1 VRVKP
6 LHPKCDT
13 WCDFPVADRPNAV
26 AQWLETEDS
35 KLGRYILLIE
45 TDYIW
50 TKPVPMPIKDDAAV
64 AFKYDY
70 INPKY
75 PGIPQIMK
83 VYYSGDVDDI
93 PCTGPAP
100 VLLRT
105 DLLRRIVPTWVWV
118 TEGIETT
125 DNHRN
130 KLGWVREMYAY
141 SLAAA
146 ITKVPHIVEPR
157 YQSVLIAQPPADDYL
172 GKAAMYH
179 YTWGVQL
186 LDPMTQKKVWE
197 WDKRAYVAAMQSFKI
212 PIVPMPPPV
221 EDIIS
226 RGLLQHY
233 PQKKTMK
240 RELAETFHQML
251 GIMNNASRDLP
262 TLRGC
267 GWQGYPR
274 CPSDKW

>member
-1 VRVKP
+1 
-6 LHPKCDT
+6 
-13 WCDFPVADRPNAV
+13 
-26 AQWLETEDS
+26 
-35 KLGRYILLIE
+35 
-45 TDYIW
+45 
-50 TKPVPMPIKDDAAV
+50 
-64 AFKYDY
+64 
-70 INPKY
+70 
-75 PGIPQIMK
+75 
-83 VYYSGDVDDI
+83 
-93 PCTGPAP
+93 
-100 VLLRT
+100 
-105 DLLRRIVPTWVWV
+105 
-118 TEGIETT
+118 
-125 DNHRN
+125 
-130 KLGWVREMYAY
+130 
-141 SLAAA
+141 
-146 ITKVPHIVEPR
+146 
-157 YQSVLIAQPPADDYL
+157 
-172 GKAAMYH
+172 MYH

-226 RGLLQHY
+226 RVRIWDTILKHAIGCLMNWLDQESLSLQASVLHEGICMNFSNDMHATFCGLSVSSGWSEFHLAIWLFQGLLQHY

-274 CPSDKW
+274 CPSDKWWSQGCLDASSVRGWIWWLKVICLLYELIFNMNIVTVTHSCCWLVYCINCTYMERRGIQSVFIFPLSTRTTQHGCYELKIVGMF